1 MGVKDDFSGS
11 SILGKVN
18 LIVLLVANFCNWIAF
33 CTAEWGKNYAS
44 VNDYNLNIF
53 NGWGLWRI
61 CGNTLSNA
69 GCNQLDGWALDWY
82 GAVQAFAIF
91 AFVGIN
97 VAFLLVVLMMFTSKC
112 KGNGDAGM
120 ASAILCLVAAVCYL
134 IAVII
139 FAYYFS
145 VVYTVFTINL
155 RPVGYSLILAII
167 ALILAFVSGILIIVD
182 LKKGGSTS
190 PA

>member
-1 MGVKDDFSGS
+1 MGIKEDFSGS

-18 LIVLLVANFCNWIAF
+18 FIVLLVANFCNWIAF
-33 CTAEWGKNYAS
+33 CTAEWGKVYTS
-44 VNDYNLNIF
+44 VNNYNINVY

-61 CGNTLSNA
+61 CGNALGS
-69 GCNQLDGWALDWY
+69 CSQLDGMNLDWY
-82 GAVQAFAIF
+82 GAVQAFGIF

-97 VAFLLVVLMMFTSKC
+97 VAFLLVILMMFTSKC
-112 KGNGDAGM
+112 KRNGDAGM
-120 ASAILCLVAAVCYL
+120 AAGILCLIAAVCYL

-145 VVYTVFTINL
+145 LAFTVFTINL
-155 RPVGYSLILAII
+155 RPVGYSLILAVI
-167 ALILAFVSGILIIVD
+167 AFILAFVSGILIIVD
-182 LKKGGSTS
+182 MKKGGSTS